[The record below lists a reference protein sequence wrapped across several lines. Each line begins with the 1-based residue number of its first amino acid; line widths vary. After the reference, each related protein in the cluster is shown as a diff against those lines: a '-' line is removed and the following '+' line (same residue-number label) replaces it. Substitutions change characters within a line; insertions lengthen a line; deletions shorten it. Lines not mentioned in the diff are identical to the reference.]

1 MGRRHTGAAAGRS
14 PPGRGFVRLAAEVS
28 AQGGGSAGLL
38 GIPDQ
43 EVEVTSLRGLQDVVE
58 EQASIPPP
66 VGRRGWGEGREPALD
81 LPLGDVQRQAPRRD
95 VQLYLVS
102 GAHGPQG
109 PTGRTLRGDVEDD
122 SAIRR
127 PAHAGV
133 RDAHHVPYPLGQ
145 ELLGDRQVAHLGHAR
160 GAILLAAALQQLE
173 VVEYPPAEI
182 KSAVAGTGRATKDQ
196 VGFMVR
202 RLLSLREAPRPS
214 DAADGVA
221 VALCHCFRGFGP
233 KPVPAMRFSLQ
244 LLEKQRRR
252 A

>member
-1 MGRRHTGAAAGRS
+1 MIVLGVDPGTAITGYGVVAR
-14 PPGRGFVRLAAEVS
+14 E
-28 AQGGGSAGLL
+28 GGGA
-38 GIPDQ
+38 
-43 EVEVTSLRGLQDVVE
+43 VSLRECGVVRTASRAPLPERLRDIYEGICEVISRTHPDVV
-58 EQASIPPP
+58 A
-66 VGRRGWGEGREPALD
+66 VEGVFYGKNA
-81 LPLGDVQRQAPRRD
+81 
-95 VQLYLVS
+95 
-102 GAHGPQG
+102 
-109 PTGRTLRGDVEDD
+109 RTAV
-122 SAIRR
+122 
-127 PAHAGV
+127 V
-133 RDAHHVPYPLGQ
+133 
-145 ELLGDRQVAHLGHAR
+145 LGHAR

-182 KSAVAGTGRATKDQ
+182 KSAVVGNGRATKDQ